1 MEIISDTTSST
12 RAVTSKTNAA
22 PSGLNLKS
30 IIALLISKWYWFVL
44 SLAVTLTVG
53 TLYILKTTPLYTRSA
68 SIMIKDDSKGG
79 SSSTSVDMS
88 ELGIATAK
96 VNLENEINTLK
107 SPSLMANVVDR
118 LNLNDTYNIKEGL
131 RHNQIYKQSPVI
143 FSSADSL
150 DNFGVSFKFKAMPDN
165 NVKIYDILDD
175 GKEIPGT
182 VETTF
187 GDTIKLGSHK
197 FAVIKPEWD
206 GSAYLDKELNY
217 SHSSVK
223 WMAKGLAAAL
233 AAVVRSEKSSI
244 IDISITRPTIGEAD
258 DILSTVIQVY
268 NERWVE
274 EKNQIAVS
282 TSRFIDERLGV
293 IESELGIVDSDISSY
308 KSEHQMPDIGASAS
322 MYMSQSANAQA
333 QIAELSNQISVAELI
348 RRQLNA
354 ETLDQTLPTNT
365 GLINADIVSLIGQYN
380 TMVIERNR
388 LLETSSES
396 NPVIKDRAQ
405 TLRTLKSTMMA
416 SIDSYIG
423 TLRLQMSNLRQ
434 QQSVVTSKISSAP
447 NQQKYLLSVE
457 RQQKV
462 KESLYL
468 FLLQKREENELS
480 QAFTAY
486 NTSTIG
492 EPDGLSIPTFPS
504 RTNIMLIAFALG
516 LAIPA
521 LTLMLREML
530 DTKIRGR
537 RDLAALS
544 IPYVGEIPSAVHK
557 PRGLARLKKAKSV
570 QSTIV
575 VEEASRNS
583 INEAFRVLRT
593 NLEYLGET
601 DSQTPGNGDTHNATV
616 IAVTSANAGSGK
628 TFISANLGKV
638 LAIKGKKTLLID
650 LDIRKASLS
659 KLIGHPET
667 GITEYLISKAD
678 AGEIIHADAADTA
691 GLDVI
696 AVGTVPPNPSE
707 LLSSHRL
714 DQIIHMMKSE
724 YDYIILDCPP
734 VEIVTD
740 AKIIN
745 RVADITLFIVRAG
758 LLEKDELPDIQEYYD
773 RKRYK
778 NMAILLNGTDIHS
791 GYGYHR
797 YGYHYG
803 YHYGSNGYYATDKT
817 RR

>member
-1 MEIISDTTSST
+1 MEIISDTTST
-12 RAVTSKTNAA
+12 NTAAVRKAKAT

-30 IIALLISKWYWFVL
+30 VVALLLSKWYWFVL
-44 SLAVTLTVG
+44 SLVVTLSLG
-53 TLYILKTTPLYTRSA
+53 ALYILKTTPLYTRSA

-79 SSSTSVDMS
+79 NSSMSVDMT
-88 ELGIATAK
+88 ELGIATAS

-107 SPSLMANVVDR
+107 SPALMAEVVDR

-131 RHNQIYKQSPVI
+131 RYNQLYRQSPVI
-143 FSSADSL
+143 FSAADSL
-150 DNFGVSFKFKAMPDN
+150 DNFSLSFKFRVLPGN
-165 NVKIYDILDD
+165 TVKIYDVIND
-175 GKEIPGT
+175 GKEISGT
-182 VETTF
+182 VQTTF
-187 GDTIKLGSHK
+187 GKTVKLGNHVLS
-197 FAVIKPEWD
+197 VTKPEWD
-206 GSAYLDKELNY
+206 GNEYLDQELNY
-217 SHSSVK
+217 SHSS
-223 WMAKGLAAAL
+223 AKGVAKALAAAL
-233 AAVVRSEKSSI
+233 SAVVRSEKSSI

-258 DILSTVIQVY
+258 DILSAVIQVY
-268 NERWVE
+268 NERWIE

-293 IESELGIVDSDISSY
+293 IEKELGNVESDISSY
-308 KSEHQMPDIGASAS
+308 KSGLQIPDVDAAAS
-322 MYMSQSANAQA
+322 MYMAQSATAQA
-333 QIAELSNQISVAELI
+333 QIADFANQISVAELI
-348 RRQLNA
+348 RRQLSSEA
-354 ETLDQTLPTNT
+354 LDRTIPMST
-365 GLINADIVSLIGQYN
+365 GLVNADIVSLIGQYN

-388 LLETSSES
+388 LMETSSEN
-396 NPVIKDRAQ
+396 NPIVKDRAQ
-405 TLRTLKSTMMA
+405 TLRTLKGTMLA

-423 TLRLQMSNLRQ
+423 TLRLQMNNLRQ
-434 QQSVVTSKISSAP
+434 QQSVATGKISSTP
-447 NQQKYLLSVE
+447 YQQKYLLSVE

-468 FLLQKREENELS
+468 FLLQKREENDLT
-480 QAFTAY
+480 QAFAAY
-486 NTSTIG
+486 NTSTIE
-492 EPDGLSIPTFPS
+492 EPDGLSVPTFPS
-504 RTNIMLIAFALG
+504 RTNIMLIALALG

-521 LTLMLREML
+521 AILLLREML

-537 RDLAALS
+537 RDLASLS
-544 IPYVGEIPSAVHK
+544 IPYVGEIPSAVYK
-557 PRGLARLKKAKSV
+557 ARGLERLKKHKAV
-570 QSTIV
+570 PNAIV

-601 DSQTPGNGDTHNATV
+601 DGNPADNAGEQNATV
-616 IAVTSANAGSGK
+616 IAITSANAGSGK
-628 TFISANLGKV
+628 TFIASNLGKV

-659 KLIGHPET
+659 KLVGLPET
-667 GITEYLISKAD
+667 GITEYLIGKTD
-678 AGEIIHADAADTA
+678 FKEIIHADAADTT

-696 AVGTVPPNPSE
+696 AVGTVPPNPTE
-707 LLSSHRL
+707 LLSSLRL
-714 DQIIHMMKSE
+714 DQLIGAMKAE

-745 RVADITLFIVRAG
+745 RLADITLFVIRAG

-773 RKRYK
+773 SKRYK

-803 YHYGSNGYYATDKT
+803 YHYGSYGSYYGADTT
-817 RR
+817 H